1 MTDVIKE
8 AVEHLRESV
17 ESEYGEKIGSSHAH
31 AAISGY
37 LGYKSKKA
45 LLTDNGGYP
54 IDDEHVLLHR
64 ETSEKSLSESI
75 SRMQSSP
82 LKEIPAHIAIEFVKT
97 ALTPSCEL
105 CGEKTLKSSPV
116 YTESDENEP
125 DGQVCDSCSSFH
137 DDEYTTCTY
146 CGAGVIY
153 RADQINAAGECSEH
167 AGESYMDDEE
177 RQDWEDYVEN
187 LNKDF

>member
-8 AVEHLRESV
+8 AVQFIREYV
-17 ESEYGEKIGSSHAH
+17 KSEYGVEIGSSHTH

-45 LLTDNGGYP
+45 LLADNDGYP
-54 IDDEHVLLHR
+54 IEDEHVLLHGK
-64 ETSEKSLSESI
+64 TSDKSLSESV

-82 LKEIPAHIAIEFVKT
+82 LKDLPAHIVRELIET
-97 ALTPSCEL
+97 ALTPSCER
-105 CGEKTLKSSPV
+105 CGKKTLKSSPV
-116 YTESDENEP
+116 YTESDEDDP
-125 DGQVCDSCSSFH
+125 DGQVCDRCSSFH

-146 CGAGVIY
+146 CGPGVIY
-153 RADQINAAGECSEH
+153 RADQINAAGECSMH

-177 RQDWEDYVEN
+177 RQGWEDYIEHI
-187 LNKDF
+187 NK